1 MTRDAK
7 SKDVR
12 SHNAGVCDD
21 KSSADSEEVID
32 DVQVDSFDDVAE
44 RIVAMHELALRS
56 EKCQVRVGQCQPL
69 V

>member
-1 MTRDAK
+1 MTRDPK
-7 SKDVR
+7 SNDVQ
-12 SHNAGVCDD
+12 SPDVGVCDD
-21 KSSADSEEVID
+21 GSSADSGEVID

-44 RIVAMHELALRS
+44 RIRAMHELALRS